1 VWHAASRLRKR
12 RSVDAL
18 TGTSHRRDRRVET
31 SVSIPSSRA
40 AAAGRGYRRRRPR
53 VGASMTARYSP
64 RSALAERF
72 TCSPRPRRRSQ
83 CARER
88 YADDSPSAC
97 QTARA
102 ATPNLCGDGA
112 KTTKYPTGACFV
124 TSPDVTRTSVAC
136 DVKLYLA
143 VPSPRSSR
151 CLPARPITSPS
162 SVLRPVSFRARH
174 RTALRSGL
182 RSETSS
188 IIGLAQ
194 GRVPNTGL
202 RWPGPSFGTSDA
214 HRDGRP
220 QVPR

>member
-1 VWHAASRLRKR
+1 MSAPPATSPEPWACPTRSASVRH
-12 RSVDAL
+12 
-18 TGTSHRRDRRVET
+18 SHRESPSNRGRASAALSGAHTGHLCPARRQ
-31 SVSIPSSRA
+31 SSDHPVKP
-40 AAAGRGYRRRRPR
+40 RG
-53 VGASMTARYSP
+53 
-64 RSALAERF
+64 ALAERF
-72 TCSPRPRRRSQ
+72 TRMPHARITARSTP
-83 CARER
+83 ATGWVT
-88 YADDSPSAC
+88 
-97 QTARA
+97 TARA
-102 ATPNLCGDGA
+102 TARQRAERDPTCSTCAGEPRSTPRR
-112 KTTKYPTGACFV
+112 ACFTTCPKATLV
-124 TSPDVTRTSVAC
+124 SAASE
-136 DVKLYLA
+136 VKLYLA

-151 CLPARPITSPS
+151 CPPARPITSPS